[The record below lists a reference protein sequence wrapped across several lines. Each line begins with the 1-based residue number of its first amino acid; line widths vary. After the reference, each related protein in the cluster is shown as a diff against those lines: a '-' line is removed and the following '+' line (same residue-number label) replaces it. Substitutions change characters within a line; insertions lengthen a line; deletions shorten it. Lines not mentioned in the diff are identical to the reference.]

1 MEKELMGNLRLVF
14 DDLDALLA
22 YIKAPDAI
30 LLNLKTLVDY
40 FIVDFV
46 WNHGQDLGSSIR

>member
-1 MEKELMGNLRLVF
+1 MEKEFMGNLRLVF
-14 DDLDALLA
+14 DDLNALLA
-22 YIKAPDAI
+22 HIEAPDAI

-46 WNHGQDLGSSIR
+46 

>member
-46 WNHGQDLGSSIR
+46 